1 MPRANALKEIS
12 IIKKIINENCMLLN
26 IENRKNLNTLSTFA
40 LKEISEALAKAD
52 KDSSIFSVIIYGGH
66 KSFSIGS
73 DLSHFKNKSS
83 HEILNDPRLKYW
95 KLIHNFKKPLIA
107 AVNRFAIGSGCE
119 LALSC
124 DIIIA
129 SQDCVFSHPEI
140 LINLMPGAGG
150 LKLMH
155 ALGKARTVYC
165 AMTAAQITSEEAFN
179 SGLVSK
185 IVPNENT
192 LSESIKIAQGFNK
205 KSMPAL
211 LKIKQLS
218 KIIFTQQTT
227 QFLDENRKLF
237 STLFKKKMAKRS

>member
-1 MPRANALKEIS
+1 MPSTNALKETS
-12 IIKKIINENCMLLN
+12 VTKKIVGSNCILLN
-26 IENRKNLNTLSTFA
+26 IENRKNLNTLSTSA
-40 LKEISEALAKAD
+40 LKKISKILADAD
-52 KDSSIFSVIIYGGH
+52 KDPAIFSVIIYGGQ

-73 DLSHFKNKSS
+73 DLSHFKNKTARQ
-83 HEILNDPRLKYW
+83 ILNDQRHQHW
-95 KLIHNFKKPLIA
+95 KSIHRFKKPLIA

-150 LKLMH
+150 LKLMC
-155 ALGKARTVYC
+155 ALGKARAVYC

-192 LSESIKIAQGFNK
+192 LSESLKIAKSFNK
-205 KSMPAL
+205 KSLPAL
-211 LKIKQLS
+211 LKIKKMS
-218 KIIFTQQTT
+218 KIVFTQETT
-227 QFLDENRKLF
+227 EFLDKNRRVF
-237 STLFKKKMAKRS
+237 STLFKTQKTQRG